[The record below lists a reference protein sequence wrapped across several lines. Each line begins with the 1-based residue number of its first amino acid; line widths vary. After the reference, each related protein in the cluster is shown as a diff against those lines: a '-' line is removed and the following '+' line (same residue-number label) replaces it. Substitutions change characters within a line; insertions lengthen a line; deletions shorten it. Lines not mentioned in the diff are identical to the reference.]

1 MSHAAEKGPVKKDN
15 NRIKPY
21 GDHWDD
27 GKMQFSFTLPVPA
40 GELAREAARLY
51 LEKLGFVHPMVAT
64 MEPMGEGYTFFVAY
78 AYATASIELSK
89 IPLHKPEF
97 PVVPYDQLVD
107 LAHKQVRRKIVV
119 VGATTGSDAHTV
131 GIDAILSIKGIAG
144 DKGLEY
150 YPFFKVVNLRA
161 QVDNRHL
168 VDQAVEMKADAILV
182 SKMVTQQDQHLE
194 DLKVLSKMLREEKRL
209 SPNLVRIA
217 GGPRIDHRIAKSVGF
232 DAGFGP
238 GTKPSEVAN
247 FIVHELIRKI
257 SGAPA
262 HAAPHRV
269 DGEGHAPARPKRRSL
284 FGWLGGRGKDS

>member
-1 MSHAAEKGPVKKDN
+1 MTPAKSAVKKDHDK
-15 NRIKPY
+15 IKPY

-27 GKMQFSFTLPVPA
+27 GKMQFSFTLPVAP

-51 LEKLGFVHPMVAT
+51 LEKLGFVHPQIAT
-64 MEPMGEGYTFFVAY
+64 MEPMGDSFSFFVAY
-78 AYATASIELSK
+78 AYATPAIDLTK

-97 PVVPYDQLVD
+97 PVLPFDELVN
-107 LAHKQVRRKIVV
+107 LAQKEIRRKIVV
-119 VGATTGSDAHTV
+119 VGATTGTDAHTV
-131 GIDAILSIKGIAG
+131 GMDAILSIKGIAG

-150 YPFFKVVNLRA
+150 YPIFKVVNLRA

-168 VDQAVEMKADAILV
+168 LERAIELKADAILV
-182 SKMVTQQDQHLE
+182 SKLVTQQDQHLE
-194 DLKVLSKMLREEKRL
+194 DLKALSKMMRDEKGL
-209 SPNLVRIA
+209 SPHLVRVA

-247 FIVHELIRKI
+247 FIVHEIIRKT
-257 SGAPA
+257 SGVHHA
-262 HAAPHRV
+262 HSAPHRV
-269 DGEGHAPARPKRRSL
+269 DGEGAPPPRPKRRSL

>member
-1 MSHAAEKGPVKKDN
+1 
-15 NRIKPY
+15 
-21 GDHWDD
+21 
-27 GKMQFSFTLPVPA
+27 
-40 GELAREAARLY
+40 
-51 LEKLGFVHPMVAT
+51 
-64 MEPMGEGYTFFVAY
+64 
-78 AYATASIELSK
+78 
-89 IPLHKPEF
+89 
-97 PVVPYDQLVD
+97 
-107 LAHKQVRRKIVV
+107 
-119 VGATTGSDAHTV
+119 
-131 GIDAILSIKGIAG
+131 SIKGIAG

-168 VDQAVEMKADAILV
+168 LEKAVELKADAILV

-194 DLKVLSKMLREEKRL
+194 DLKALSKMMREEKGL
-209 SPNLVRIA
+209 SPQMVRIA

-247 FIVHELIRKI
+247 FIVHELIRKT

-262 HAAPHRV
+262 HREAPQASHRV

-284 FGWLGGRGKDS
+284 FGWLSGR